1 MCIWLLQATG
11 PGVSSYI
18 EFNTDASPKN
28 PRFDIVNLKRNG
40 WEQVCQIAKMTAVK
54 VQKQTEDIEI
64 EVCCPFLV
72 LC

>member
-1 MCIWLLQATG
+1 MKLYIFVCIWSLQAKG

-40 WEQVCQIAKMTAVK
+40 WEQVCQMGLSLLK
-54 VQKQTEDIEI
+54 
-64 EVCCPFLV
+64 
-72 LC
+72 